1 MARCYSL
8 CGSPF
13 TGDALTVTV
22 KRTTDGYAS
31 NWLCDHAH
39 PGMRIHVLARPATSC
54 RKHSTTISC

>member
-1 MARCYSL
+1 M
-8 CGSPF
+8 
-13 TGDALTVTV
+13 TV